1 MKAIVC
7 RELGALENL
16 ALEEVGSPVAGP
28 GQVVV
33 SVKATGVNFPD
44 VLVVQGKYQFR
55 PALPFSPGGEIAG
68 IVKEVGEGVT
78 RLKVG
83 DPVVGISTHG
93 GFAEDALIDARAL
106 VHIAPGIDFTVAA
119 AFMFAHGTSL
129 YALKDRARLAANE
142 TLLVLGAAG
151 GVGLA
156 AVEIAKQRG
165 ATVIAAAS
173 TESKLAVCKT
183 RGADHTINYT
193 RQDLK
198 DSVRALT
205 NGRGADVVFDPVGGS
220 LSEAALRATAWNGR
234 FLVVGF
240 ASGEIPRIPLNLP
253 LLKGASIVGVFWGE
267 FMRREPARNAE
278 NARELM
284 SAVAS
289 GTLKPLVSA
298 RYPLASTVEALNAI
312 ARREVTGKIVVEP

>member
-1 MKAIVC
+1 MKAILC

-16 ALEEVGSPVAGP
+16 ALDEVPSPVAGP
-28 GQVVV
+28 GQAVV
-33 SVKATGVNFPD
+33 SVKAAGVNFPD

-68 IVKEVGEGVT
+68 IIKEVGEGVT

-83 DPVVGISTHG
+83 DPVLGVSTHG
-93 GFAEDALIDARAL
+93 GFAEEAL
-106 VHIAPGIDFTVAA
+106 VDASALVPIAQGIDFTVAA
-119 AFMFAHGTSL
+119 AVMFAHGTAL
-129 YALKDRARLAANE
+129 YALKDRAQLGAGE

-156 AVEIAKQRG
+156 AVEIGKLRG

-193 RQDLK
+193 NHDLK

-205 NGRGADVVFDPVGGS
+205 DGRGVDVVFDPVGGT
-220 LSEAALRATAWNGR
+220 LSESALRVTAWNGR

-267 FMRREPARNAE
+267 FVRREPARSAE
-278 NARELM
+278 NARELL
-284 SAVAS
+284 SAVAA
-289 GTLKPLVSA
+289 GTIKPFVSA
-298 RYPLASTVEALNAI
+298 RYPLANTVDALNAL
-312 ARREVTGKIVVEP
+312 ARREVTGKVVIEP